1 MLNAH
6 AVPEGETRTQACR
19 TPTFS
24 GLFPYEQTNLNDEV
38 WKYTV
43 LEAKTF
49 AQIYFCD

>member
-1 MLNAH
+1 MQNAH
-6 AVPEGETRTQACR
+6 AVPEGGTRTEACR

-24 GLFPYEQTNLNDEV
+24 GIFPYKPTNLNDEV

-43 LEAKTF
+43 LAVKMV